1 MRDFV
6 LAVAAKKTKIVISEM
21 FTAELKFAADCL
33 LEWFNQNFKSN
44 NLELSSNYEIEH
56 KRNMKLSIRLIGFKI
71 VVVFLPFLSK
81 LTLRRTCRRENNV
94 LR

>member
-1 MRDFV
+1 M

-33 LEWFNQNFKSN
+33 LERFNQNFKSN

>member
-1 MRDFV
+1 M
-6 LAVAAKKTKIVISEM
+6 LAVAAKKNKIVISEM
-21 FTAELKFAADCL
+21 FTAELKFAADWL